1 MNKLLT
7 KTILLLSCIVLV
19 LSLASCATGSTNT
32 TVEAEEV
39 PEAVAVSNEK
49 PESGVSSRVYFAAPM
64 FAQSEKEYN
73 LKLVHILEEYGYE
86 VFLPQR
92 DGIEAA
98 LLEGKTQEELVE
110 IVFAKDLTEIQ
121 KADVIFFLVDGRV
134 PDEGACVELGIG
146 YALGKRCY
154 GFMTDTRSL
163 ERVLDLN
170 PIISGCFI
178 KLFKD
183 FDGDKLIGELRQYL
197 SENEL

>member
-1 MNKLLT
+1 MEKLLT
-7 KTILLLSCIVLV
+7 KTILVLSCIAMV
-19 LSLASCATGSTNT
+19 LSLASCATGSTET
-32 TVEAEEV
+32 AVEEV
-39 PEAVAVSNEK
+39 HEAVEVSDEK
-49 PESGVSSRVYFAAPM
+49 PEGGVSSRIYFAAPM

-110 IVFAKDLTEIQ
+110 IVFAKDLNEIQ
-121 KADVIFFLVDGRV
+121 KADIIFFLVDGRV

-146 YALGKRCY
+146 YAYGKRCY

-183 FDGDKLIGELRQYL
+183 FDGDKLIEELRQYL
-197 SENEL
+197 SENKL